1 MGRLAF
7 AAKVTHVPS
16 MLFCEGPGPHHG
28 KRDDAVAGHREI
40 GRRLEELG
48 VDTLIVFDTHW
59 LVNTGYHINATE
71 RYSGVYSS
79 NEFPH
84 LIADLAYDVPGNPEL
99 GDAIAAKATAA
110 GVKVLSHHVQSLD
123 LEYGTL
129 VPLRYMDPANRLRVV
144 SIAAWCP
151 WHTFEDSRI
160 VGEAVRDA
168 IEESDFTAAIVA
180 SGSLSHRIHDNRDA
194 AAGLFTISN
203 EFYRQVD
210 LRVLELWREGHWK
223 EFVAMLPEYAVTC
236 HGEGLMHDTAML
248 LGALGWDGY
257 TGRAEILTDWFP
269 SSGTGQVNAVLP
281 LAA

>member
-1 MGRLAF
+1 MGQVAL

-16 MLFCEGPGPHHG
+16 MLLCEKPGPHHG
-28 KRDDAVAGHREI
+28 RRDEAVSGLVEI
-40 GRRLEELG
+40 GRRLHELG
-48 VDTLIVFDTHW
+48 VDTLVFFDTHW
-59 LVNTGYHINATE
+59 LVNTGYHINAVA
-71 RYSGVYSS
+71 RYTGVYTS

-84 LIADLAYDVPGNPEL
+84 LVSELPYDIPGNPEL

-110 GVKVLSHHVQSLD
+110 GVQVQSHHVPSLD

-129 VPLRYMDPANRLRVV
+129 VPLRYMDPHNSFRVV

-151 WHTFEDSRI
+151 WHEYEDSRL
-160 VGEAVRDA
+160 VGEAVREA
-168 IEESDFTAAIVA
+168 IEESEFTAAVIA

-194 AAGLFTISN
+194 AEGIFTVSN

-210 LRVLELWREGHWK
+210 LRVLQLWREGRWK
-223 EFVAMLPEYAVTC
+223 EFVEMLPEYATTC

-248 LGALGWDGY
+248 LGALGWDRY
-257 TGRAEILTDWFP
+257 TGAAEILTDWFP

-281 LAA
+281 VAA